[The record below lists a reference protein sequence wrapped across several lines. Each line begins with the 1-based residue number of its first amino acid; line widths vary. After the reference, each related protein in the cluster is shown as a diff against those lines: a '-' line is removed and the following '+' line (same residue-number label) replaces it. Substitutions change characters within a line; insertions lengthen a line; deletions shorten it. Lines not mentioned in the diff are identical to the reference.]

1 MAIYKGDQ
9 RILGIGATGD
19 YAGATVLWENPDPT
33 AAITTM
39 DIELSSDDYDVLDI
53 YWNWSNDGNMVS
65 VSSYPKGTDMLI
77 NGSCSLSEKFS
88 DGFYNIS
95 RNIIHNN
102 DTSFTIYM
110 AFFHTSTNLNE
121 RISSNY
127 VIPVKIV
134 GRKLGTDKK
143 ILESVLTSDVTVND
157 NDASTCPLTLQPG
170 TYFLSVRNI
179 SEANAWIGVNG
190 EIITDRLDPTYMV
203 TTSVGISSILINIDT
218 ETTFSIANGN
228 GRVVTYMKG
237 TYIKAYKLN

>member
-9 RILGIGATGD
+9 RLLGIGATGD
-19 YAGATVLWENPDPT
+19 YAGATVLWANPDPT

-53 YWNWSNDGNMVS
+53 YWNWSNDSNTVS
-65 VSSYPKGTDMLI
+65 VSSYPKGTNMLI
-77 NGSCSLSEKFS
+77 NGSCSLNGKFS

-110 AFFHTSTNLNE
+110 AFFHTSTNRNE

-127 VIPVKIV
+127 IIPVKIV

-157 NDASTCPLTLQPG
+157 NDASTCPLTLRPG

-179 SEANAWIGVNG
+179 SESNAWIGVNG

-228 GRVVTYMKG
+228 GRAVTYMKG

>member
-19 YAGATVLWENPDPT
+19 YAGATVLWENPDPN

-39 DIELSSDDYDVLDI
+39 DIKLSSDDYDVLDVYYSWKI
-53 YWNWSNDGNMVS
+53 NENNVS
-65 VSSYPKGTDMLI
+65 VNSYPKGTNMMI
-77 NGSCSLSEKFS
+77 SGCCSLNGTFS
-88 DGFYNIS
+88 DGFYNFS

-102 DTSFTIYM
+102 DTSFTISRAY
-110 AFFHTSTNLNE
+110 FHTSTNLKE
-121 RISSNY
+121 QTSSDY
-127 VIPVKIV
+127 AIPLKIV

-157 NDASTCPLTLQPG
+157 NDASTCLLTLQPG

-179 SEANAWIGVNG
+179 SEVNAWIGVNG
-190 EIITDRLDPTYMV
+190 KIITDHLDPMYMV
-203 TTSVGISSILINIDT
+203 TKTVDISSILINIDT

-228 GRVVTYMKG
+228 GQAVTYMKG

>member
-19 YAGATVLWENPDPT
+19 YAGATVLWENPDPN

-39 DIELSSDDYDVLDI
+39 DIELSSDDYDVLDVHYRWKI
-53 YWNWSNDGNMVS
+53 NENNVS
-65 VSSYPKGTDMLI
+65 VDSYPKGTDMMI
-77 NGSCSLSEKFS
+77 SESCSLNGIFS
-88 DGFYNIS
+88 DGFYNVS

-102 DTSFTIYM
+102 DTSFTINL
-110 AFFHTSTNLNE
+110 AFFHTSTNLKE
-121 RISSNY
+121 QTSSDY
-127 VIPVKIV
+127 AIPLKIV

-179 SEANAWIGVNG
+179 SEVNAWIGVNG
-190 EIITDRLDPTYMV
+190 KIITDRLDPMYMV
-203 TTSVGISSILINIDT
+203 TKAVDISSMLINIDT

-228 GRVVTYMKG
+228 GQAVTYMKG

>member
-143 ILESVLTSDVTVND
+143 ILESVLTSDVTAND

-218 ETTFSIANGN
+218 ETTFSIANRN
-228 GRVVTYMKG
+228 GRAVTYMKG